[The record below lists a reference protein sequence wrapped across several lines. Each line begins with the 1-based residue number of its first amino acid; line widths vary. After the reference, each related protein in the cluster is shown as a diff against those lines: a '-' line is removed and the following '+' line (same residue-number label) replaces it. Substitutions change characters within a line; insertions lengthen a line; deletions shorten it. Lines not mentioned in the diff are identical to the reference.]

1 MPSTDYRE
9 LSTPEIQGVTTFN
22 CCANAIRDSMKLVE
36 KRLSKPGHE
45 GYMEKLKNAAD
56 MVADVVEHLIT
67 ESDDEDQQK
76 MIRIRMSRLKLQF
89 GAVRKQPETLVIMN
103 IDDAQTLL
111 APVLD
116 KCDLECPCIEYAEN
130 GDRAMVKRL
139 VKACETRKALKR
151 IGLSEVG
158 LSMDCPYQMM
168 PGVKDK

>member
-89 GAVRKQPETLVIMN
+89 GAVRKQPESLVMMTN
-103 IDDAQTLL
+103 EDAQTLL
-111 APVLD
+111 SPVLD
-116 KCDLECPCIEYAEN
+116 RCDLECPMEDETLTDAQRRECI
-130 GDRAMVKRL
+130 RR
-139 VKACETRKALKR
+139 CETRKALKR

-168 PGVKDK
+168 PGGKDK